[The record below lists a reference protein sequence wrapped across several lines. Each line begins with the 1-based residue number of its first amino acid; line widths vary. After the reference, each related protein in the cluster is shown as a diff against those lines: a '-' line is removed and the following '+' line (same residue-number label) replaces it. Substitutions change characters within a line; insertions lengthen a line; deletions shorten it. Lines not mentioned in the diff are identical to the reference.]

1 MQEKDDT
8 KPSNAEDG
16 SEDTDAKAK
25 EEKEDSKKDKK
36 KKAKKGKVRSE
47 SPEPMVIDDE
57 FRDTQVRHAVYIC
70 TVDKLVFAQISAVE
84 GSKGTGSGQAEAKAD
99 NERGEVATPTHR
111 SVESNPKGKA
121 NMSILY
127 FPKLN

>member
-36 KKAKKGKVRSE
+36 KKAKKGKVKSE
-47 SPEPMVIDDE
+47 SPEPMAIDDE
-57 FRDTQVRHAVYIC
+57 FGDTQVRHAVHLYSTKVHKTGFC
-70 TVDKLVFAQISAVE
+70 PDFCCGGLQGYWLRSSRCQGGQGE
-84 GSKGTGSGQAEAKAD
+84 GGGCHTNTQVS
-99 NERGEVATPTHR
+99 
-111 SVESNPKGKA
+111 
-121 NMSILY
+121 
-127 FPKLN
+127 

>member
-1 MQEKDDT
+1 MQDKEDT

-57 FRDTQVRHAVYIC
+57 FRDTQVRHAV
-70 TVDKLVFAQISAVE
+70 
-84 GSKGTGSGQAEAKAD
+84 
-99 NERGEVATPTHR
+99 H
-111 SVESNPKGKA
+111 
-121 NMSILY
+121 LY
-127 FPKLN
+127 ST

>member
-1 MQEKDDT
+1 MCSMQDKEDT

-25 EEKEDSKKDKK
+25 EEKEDGKKDKK

-57 FRDTQVRHAVYIC
+57 FRDTQVRHAV
-70 TVDKLVFAQISAVE
+70 
-84 GSKGTGSGQAEAKAD
+84 
-99 NERGEVATPTHR
+99 H
-111 SVESNPKGKA
+111 
-121 NMSILY
+121 LY
-127 FPKLN
+127 ST